1 MAASGAWRAI
11 RKNGDAAL
19 RPAIEKPQENELT
32 EWISALAKARAESPA
47 LRWGSYHNVMVQPR
61 QLIFERHVD
70 GERVLV
76 AINAAGGDLPRGFQ
90 RRLRHRGGSD
100 HRPAA

>member
-1 MAASGAWRAI
+1 M
-11 RKNGDAAL
+11 
-19 RPAIEKPQENELT
+19 
-32 EWISALAKARAESPA
+32 AKARAESPA

-76 AINAAGGDLPRGFQ
+76 AINAQGRPTTRI
-90 RRLRHRGGSD
+90 ST
-100 HRPAA
+100 PAAAPRWI